1 MSKILRLPA
10 LWLLSFFQVWDVAEG
25 NPVCVHTHD
34 SIDAGAIFCAAFA
47 PDEPFYIAA
56 GGAKGK
62 VNHHH
67 HHHMCRHELHS
78 ANLTKL
84 VHN

>member
-1 MSKILRLPA
+1 MVAVLC
-10 LWLLSFFQVWDVAEG
+10 QVWDVAEG

-67 HHHMCRHELHS
+67 HVPTCTVGQLNDHQFFTRINSMD
-78 ANLTKL
+78 
-84 VHN
+84 

>member
-1 MSKILRLPA
+1 MLTGFVA
-10 LWLLSFFQVWDVAEG
+10 LSIQVWDVAEG

-67 HHHMCRHELHS
+67 HMCRHESHS
-78 ANLTKL
+78 ANLMII
-84 VHN
+84 NFQID

>member
-1 MSKILRLPA
+1 MDRLVCPNYR
-10 LWLLSFFQVWDVAEG
+10 LYGCFLFQVWDVAEG

-67 HHHMCRHELHS
+67 RVP
-78 ANLTKL
+78 T
-84 VHN
+84 